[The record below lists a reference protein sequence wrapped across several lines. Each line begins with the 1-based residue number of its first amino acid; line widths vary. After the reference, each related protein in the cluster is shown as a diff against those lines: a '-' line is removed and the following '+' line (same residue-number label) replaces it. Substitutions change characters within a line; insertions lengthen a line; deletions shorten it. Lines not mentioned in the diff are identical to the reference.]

1 MGKKRIN
8 NPIIY
13 CFGKKRQRALLRGRV
28 LSKGFGYWRGVFSY
42 SERTTLILAKKERFT
57 GLLVKILYRMW
68 GNVALPNPF
77 SSS

>member
-42 SERTTLILAKKERFT
+42 SERTTLILAKKRAFYWAIGKDFVQDVGECC
-57 GLLVKILYRMW
+57 
-68 GNVALPNPF
+68 VA
-77 SSS
+77 